1 MNAIFM
7 DYDRIPVPKL
17 PNLHPTGRCRHPFF
31 ERVERRRFW
40 GEEAEG
46 VDEPVPFNEL
56 TMCELSATIRDKP
69 NWWEKY
75 KDPAI
80 RAKWKE
86 EAATQ
91 TGSYECRLL
100 QEDEINYVLDELEG
114 YAAVRDPETGIEA
127 SCYRRIW
134 QSDSLIES
142 SLRESLISSVA
153 PLENVPDAEKD
164 WHPRANGQVLD
175 LVHPSL
181 YCIIYGRT
189 LVRNTDGSAIP
200 VQCDIS
206 EEDEPIHDYTVS
218 KHFSWLP
225 TDFLISPDGKSAKSL
240 GYINNIHPQ
249 NNAGLHAAIETLVAR
264 FTPLWSRVLVESKE
278 DYKLPLRTRTR
289 YHWEPSDC
297 AYYQAQ
303 PVREDATDKDYEA
316 QDEAWKA
323 IRVLQYPRLLGAY
336 ELGALGFPKPMDL
349 TGKKLQVIVKLA
361 NILLTPEKPVYGGGS
376 WHVEGMRNECIVSTG
391 IYYYDQENITQ
402 SKLSFCTSVAAPA
415 DYGQDDGDG
424 TKAVWG
430 LDRDEPL
437 NQIIGEVLTKAGRCI
452 AFPNLYQHCVSP
464 FSLLDPSKSGYRKI
478 VALFLVDPE
487 LKNPRPSTTTVP
499 PQGRD
504 WWFQELLGLAEE
516 GNNRLGLLPTELLG
530 LIVDFMDL
538 MTRKEAEEVRLQ
550 LMDERTV
557 FIRENS
563 ENMFDTPFNMCEH

>member
-1 MNAIFM
+1 MDAIFM
-7 DYDRIPVPKL
+7 DYDRIPVPKP

-40 GEEAEG
+40 GEKAEG

-100 QEDEINYVLDELEG
+100 QEDEIDYVLDELEG
-114 YAAVRDPETGIEA
+114 YAAVRDPATGIEA
-127 SCYRRIW
+127 SCYRHIW

-142 SLRESLISSVA
+142 SLRDSLISSVA
-153 PLENVPDAEKD
+153 PLENVPDTEKTGIHEPTSKS
-164 WHPRANGQVLD
+164 WTSFIHPFTASFTA
-175 LVHPSL
+175 VHL
-181 YCIIYGRT
+181 FAT
-189 LVRNTDGSAIP
+189 LT
-200 VQCDIS
+200 
-206 EEDEPIHDYTVS
+206 EDEPMPDYTVS

-225 TDFLISPDGKSAKSL
+225 TDFLISPGGKSAKSL

-249 NNAGLHAAIETLVAR
+249 NNAELHAAIETLVAR

-376 WHVEGMRNECIVSTG
+376 WHVEGMKNECIVSMG

-402 SKLSFCTSVAAPA
+402 SKLSFCASVAVPA

-424 TKAVWG
+424 TGAVWG
-430 LDRDEPL
+430 LDQDEPL

-516 GNNRLGLLPTELLG
+516 GNSRLGPLPTELLD

-538 MTRKEAEEVRLQ
+538 MTRKEAEEARLQ

-557 FIRENS
+557 FVRENS